1 MRWAFAACLTA
12 VLVWSHA
19 FAADGGSGGRVR
31 DPEVWMC
38 HRNPFDL
45 FASGASTAFVR
56 RRLSGIKLY
65 IGTLRKAP
73 SDRLAALARALRRS
87 GVKVAVECGGTLGF
101 APLDDTSGEESA
113 RIELRKIDRFCR
125 AGGRPTRYILR
136 SWCPRSW
143 YPKRLHVP

>member
-1 MRWAFAACLTA
+1 
-12 VLVWSHA
+12 
-19 FAADGGSGGRVR
+19 
-31 DPEVWMC
+31 MC

-125 AGGRPTRYILR
+125 AGGRPTRYILQ
-136 SWCPRSW
+136 SW
-143 YPKRLHVP
+143 YPYPKAVVPETRPYTMTALVKAAILRLHPELARAERDTREARDDGR